1 MQDMYEA
8 LAQAKE
14 IIKEEVPM
22 VRYNS
27 WINTLDV
34 LSIDEHLVKL
44 RVTSP
49 FHLQKMET
57 DLYILTRESFKIVL
71 GRDIELAFYLPGEDF
86 RDSETKTSTEVED
99 FENYEEEDTP
109 CNMTPNYNNV
119 SSNNVVAPNVNI
131 PTNSMD
137 MYGTQFNTQPI
148 LNPNTTAKINASVL
162 NPKYTF
168 SSFVIGKSNEL
179 AHAAA
184 MATAE
189 NPGRAYNPLFLYGG
203 VGLGKTHL
211 MQAVGNYVLSRN
223 RNARVLY
230 ITGEKFTNELV
241 YSIQANKNEEFR
253 AKYRNIDVLLVDDIQ
268 FISGKERSQEEFF
281 HTFNELYENNKQLV
295 ISSDRPPKDLNPL
308 EERLKSRFEWGLITD
323 ISKPDY
329 ETRYAI
335 LRSKA
340 ASENIEIDEEIL
352 SVIANKVESNIREL
366 EGTLNKI
373 VAMASLTNMPI
384 TMQLTERA
392 LNDLKHSKEKVITI
406 DYIQGVVAKY
416 YNLEQDVFRIQR
428 RSGDI
433 AFPRQIAMYL
443 SKQLTGQPLVDI
455 GKEFGGRDHTT
466 VIYAINK
473 IESMIKTDPNTKMIV
488 DNIKRMIIN

>member
-14 IIKEEVPM
+14 IIKEEVPV

-34 LSIDEHLVKL
+34 LSIDDHLVKL

-71 GRDIELAFYLPGEDF
+71 GRDVELSFYLPGEDF
-86 RDSETKTSTEVED
+86 RDSENKTSAETQD
-99 FENYEEEDTP
+99 FNNYEEDSESYNTV
-109 CNMTPNYNNV
+109 TNYDNI
-119 SSNNVVAPNVNI
+119 SSNN
-131 PTNSMD
+131 MD
-137 MYGTQFNTQPI
+137 VYGTQFSNKAI
-148 LNPNTTAKINASVL
+148 LNPNTTAKINASAL

-168 SSFVIGKSNEL
+168 GSFVIGKSNEL

-211 MQAVGNYVLSRN
+211 MQAVGNYVLARN

-416 YNLEQDVFRIQR
+416 YNLEQDDFKLQR

-443 SKQLTGQPLVDI
+443 AKQLTGQPLVEI

-466 VIYAINK
+466 IIYAINK

-488 DNIKRMIIN
+488 DNIKKMIIN

>member
-1 MQDMYEA
+1 MQDMYEV
-8 LAQAKE
+8 LARAKE
-14 IIKEEVPM
+14 IIKEEVPV

-34 LSIDEHLVKL
+34 LSTDDSLVKL

-86 RDSETKTSTEVED
+86 RDN
-99 FENYEEEDTP
+99 ENKASLEEPEYEEFEEINNTEQTNFDNISTNNIDNSNFQYP
-109 CNMTPNYNNV
+109 NPIQLTPNT
-119 SSNNVVAPNVNI
+119 S
-131 PTNSMD
+131 
-137 MYGTQFNTQPI
+137 
-148 LNPNTTAKINASVL
+148 AKVNASVL

-416 YNLEQDVFRIQR
+416 YNLEQNVFKIQR

-443 SKQLTGQPLVDI
+443 SKQLTGQPLVEI

-473 IESMIKTDPNTKMIV
+473 IESLMKTDPNTKMIV
-488 DNIKRMIIN
+488 DNIKKMIIN

>member
-1 MQDMYEA
+1 MQDMYEV
-8 LAQAKE
+8 LARAKE
-14 IIKEEVPM
+14 IIKEEVPV

-34 LSIDEHLVKL
+34 LSIDDNLVKL

-86 RDSETKTSTEVED
+86 RDN
-99 FENYEEEDTP
+99 ENKASLEEPEYEEFGEINNTEQTNFDNISTNNIDNSNFQYP
-109 CNMTPNYNNV
+109 NPIQLTPNT
-119 SSNNVVAPNVNI
+119 S
-131 PTNSMD
+131 
-137 MYGTQFNTQPI
+137 
-148 LNPNTTAKINASVL
+148 AKVNASVL

-340 ASENIEIDEEIL
+340 ASENIEIDE
-352 SVIANKVESNIREL
+352 
-366 EGTLNKI
+366 
-373 VAMASLTNMPI
+373 
-384 TMQLTERA
+384 
-392 LNDLKHSKEKVITI
+392 
-406 DYIQGVVAKY
+406 
-416 YNLEQDVFRIQR
+416 
-428 RSGDI
+428 
-433 AFPRQIAMYL
+433 
-443 SKQLTGQPLVDI
+443 
-455 GKEFGGRDHTT
+455 
-466 VIYAINK
+466 
-473 IESMIKTDPNTKMIV
+473 
-488 DNIKRMIIN
+488 

>member
-1 MQDMYEA
+1 M
-8 LAQAKE
+8 
-14 IIKEEVPM
+14 
-22 VRYNS
+22 
-27 WINTLDV
+27 
-34 LSIDEHLVKL
+34 
-44 RVTSP
+44 
-49 FHLQKMET
+49 
-57 DLYILTRESFKIVL
+57 
-71 GRDIELAFYLPGEDF
+71 
-86 RDSETKTSTEVED
+86 
-99 FENYEEEDTP
+99 
-109 CNMTPNYNNV
+109 
-119 SSNNVVAPNVNI
+119 
-131 PTNSMD
+131 
-137 MYGTQFNTQPI
+137 
-148 LNPNTTAKINASVL
+148 
-162 NPKYTF
+162 
-168 SSFVIGKSNEL
+168 
-179 AHAAA
+179 
-184 MATAE
+184 
-189 NPGRAYNPLFLYGG
+189 
-203 VGLGKTHL
+203 
-211 MQAVGNYVLSRN
+211 
-223 RNARVLY
+223 
-230 ITGEKFTNELV
+230 
-241 YSIQANKNEEFR
+241 
-253 AKYRNIDVLLVDDIQ
+253 
-268 FISGKERSQEEFF
+268 
-281 HTFNELYENNKQLV
+281 
-295 ISSDRPPKDLNPL
+295 

-416 YNLEQDVFRIQR
+416 YNLEQNVFKIQR

-443 SKQLTGQPLVDI
+443 SKQLTGQPLVEI

-473 IESMIKTDPNTKMIV
+473 IESLMKTDSNTRMIV
-488 DNIKRMIIN
+488 DNIKKMIIN

>member
-1 MQDMYEA
+1 MYEV
-8 LAQAKE
+8 LARAKE
-14 IIKEEVPM
+14 IIKEEVPV

-34 LSIDEHLVKL
+34 LSIDDNLVKL

-86 RDSETKTSTEVED
+86 RGNDTKTSFEEPEYDEFEETD
-99 FENYEEEDTP
+99 SFNIQNFENFST
-109 CNMTPNYNNV
+109 NNTIV
-119 SSNNVVAPNVNI
+119 NSDNNNLDAFNFQYQAP
-131 PTNSMD
+131 
-137 MYGTQFNTQPI
+137 QPQ
-148 LNPNTTAKINASVL
+148 NPNTSAKINASVL

-223 RNARVLY
+223 KNARVLY

-241 YSIQANKNEEFR
+241 YSIQANKNEDFR

-416 YNLEQDVFRIQR
+416 YNLEQNVFKIQR

-443 SKQLTGQPLVDI
+443 SKQLTGQPLVEI

-473 IESMIKTDPNTKMIV
+473 IESLMKTDSNTRMIV
-488 DNIKRMIIN
+488 DNIKKMIIN

>member
-1 MQDMYEA
+1 MQDMYEV
-8 LAQAKE
+8 LARAKE
-14 IIKEEVPM
+14 IIKEEVPV

-34 LSIDEHLVKL
+34 LSIDDNLVKL

-86 RDSETKTSTEVED
+86 RNNENKTSLEVPEYED
-99 FENYEEEDTP
+99 FEEDDD
-109 CNMTPNYNNV
+109 V
-119 SSNNVVAPNVNI
+119 SQTNFDNI
-131 PTNSMD
+131 PTNNID
-137 MYGTQFNTQPI
+137 NFTFQYPNPI
-148 LNPNTTAKINASVL
+148 QLAPNTSAKVNASVL

-416 YNLEQDVFRIQR
+416 YNLEQNVFKIQR

-443 SKQLTGQPLVDI
+443 SKQLTGQPLVEI

-473 IESMIKTDPNTKMIV
+473 IESLMKTDPNTKMIV
-488 DNIKRMIIN
+488 DNIKKMIIN

>member
-1 MQDMYEA
+1 MQDMYEV
-8 LAQAKE
+8 LARAKE
-14 IIKEEVPM
+14 IIKEEVPV

-34 LSIDEHLVKL
+34 LSIDDNLVKL

-86 RDSETKTSTEVED
+86 RDNENKASLEEPEYEEFEEIDNTEQTNFDNISTNNMDNFNFQYPNPIQLTPKTS
-99 FENYEEEDTP
+99 
-109 CNMTPNYNNV
+109 
-119 SSNNVVAPNVNI
+119 
-131 PTNSMD
+131 
-137 MYGTQFNTQPI
+137 
-148 LNPNTTAKINASVL
+148 AKVNASVL

-416 YNLEQDVFRIQR
+416 YNLEQNVFKIQR

-443 SKQLTGQPLVDI
+443 SKQLTGQPLVEI

-466 VIYAINK
+466 VIYAMNK
-473 IESMIKTDPNTKMIV
+473 IESLMKTDPNTKMIV
-488 DNIKRMIIN
+488 DNIKKMIIN

>member
-1 MQDMYEA
+1 MQDMYEV
-8 LAQAKE
+8 LAKAKE
-14 IIKEEVPM
+14 IIKEEVPV

-34 LSIDEHLVKL
+34 LSIDDNLVKL

-86 RDSETKTSTEVED
+86 RSNDAKTSFEELEYDD
-99 FENYEEEDTP
+99 FEEPDNF
-109 CNMTPNYNNV
+109 NV
-119 SSNNVVAPNVNI
+119 QNFENFSTSNTMVNSNNLEA
-131 PTNSMD
+131 
-137 MYGTQFNTQPI
+137 FNFSYQNPQQQ
-148 LNPNTTAKINASVL
+148 NPNTTARINASVL

-392 LNDLKHSKEKVITI
+392 LTDLKHSKEKVITI

-416 YNLEQDVFRIQR
+416 YNLEQNVFKIQR

-443 SKQLTGQPLVDI
+443 SKQLTGQPLVEI

-473 IESMIKTDPNTKMIV
+473 IESLIKTDPNTKMIV
-488 DNIKRMIIN
+488 DNIKKMIIN

>member
-1 MQDMYEA
+1 MQEMYEV
-8 LAQAKE
+8 LARAKE
-14 IIKEEVPM
+14 IIKEEVPV

-34 LSIDEHLVKL
+34 LSIDDNLVKL

-86 RDSETKTSTEVED
+86 RGNDTKTSFEEPEYDEFEETD
-99 FENYEEEDTP
+99 SFNIQNFENFSTNNTIVNSDNNNLDAFNFQYQTP
-109 CNMTPNYNNV
+109 
-119 SSNNVVAPNVNI
+119 
-131 PTNSMD
+131 
-137 MYGTQFNTQPI
+137 QPQ
-148 LNPNTTAKINASVL
+148 NPNTSAKINASVL

-223 RNARVLY
+223 KNARVLY

-241 YSIQANKNEEFR
+241 YSIQANKNEDFR

-416 YNLEQDVFRIQR
+416 YNLEQNVFKIQR

-443 SKQLTGQPLVDI
+443 SKQLTGQPLVEI

-473 IESMIKTDPNTKMIV
+473 IESLMKTDSNTRMIV
-488 DNIKRMIIN
+488 DNIKKMIIN